1 MMSCHEYTHKDIKNP
16 FELYEPDA
24 DDSIIDTN
32 IFNTSEQDKETI
44 EILKMDKPVKDMTK
58 EEKFKYYAEKRV
70 NIILKELAGLSDMA
84 STYAGV
90 YNKTMVDSMIITIS
104 SATNSTKEIFQ
115 KRAHVLPTFSFD

>member
-32 IFNTSEQDKETI
+32 ISNTSEQDKETI

-90 YNKTMVDSMIITIS
+90 YN
-104 SATNSTKEIFQ
+104 NG
-115 KRAHVLPTFSFD
+115 R

>member
-24 DDSIIDTN
+24 DDSIIDIN
-32 IFNTSEQDKETI
+32 ISNTSEQD
-44 EILKMDKPVKDMTK
+44 KDMTK